1 MGGAHGARGARGAGG
16 AGGARGFGS
25 RTPPDGVTG
34 MPSIDQLAN
43 AAKTAQLSDLLG
55 EYEKKEKKVFDDK
68 LTFPTK
74 FMLKVVGANEPTFV
88 EDVVKAITSCV
99 GEQPLEHIPFKLTET
114 AGGKYVSIS
123 IEPVFS
129 ASEELYAVYDVVAK
143 DSRVKF
149 ML

>member
-1 MGGAHGARGARGAGG
+1 
-16 AGGARGFGS
+16 
-25 RTPPDGVTG
+25 
-34 MPSIDQLAN
+34 MPSIDQLA
-43 AAKTAQLSDLLG
+43 KQGQLRDLTA
-55 EYEKKEKKVFDDK
+55 EYEKTQGKKVFDEK

-74 FMLKVVGANEPTFV
+74 FLLKVVGANEPLFV
-88 EDVVKAITSCV
+88 EEVVQAISSCV
-99 GEQPLEHIPFKLTET
+99 GEQVIPYTLKET

-129 ASEELYAVYDVVAK
+129 DSGELYAVYDVVAK